1 MKKLELTS
9 EEIRLTINSLE
20 TEKKTMQDFISKGSN
35 KNYTESAI
43 KYVSGLDNVIN
54 KLK

>member
-1 MKKLELTS
+1 MKIELNS

-20 TEKKTMQDFISKGSN
+20 AEKKTMQDFISKERNN
-35 KNYTESAI
+35 KYVESAI
-43 KYVSGLDNVIN
+43 KYVSTLDSIIN